1 VIPFTLKRVGN
12 FKIQKSIKC
21 FCFLLASDRFQ
32 LFAGYYSTVVTSSFG
47 PFIGRSMT
55 GYYNTNQCLTE
66 CFFTPANDCHFAV
79 NSGSSCNIGTFKLWP
94 IENPP
99 AYASTTVYIFN
110 GKNLCIISDIQFIL
124 QEF

>member
-1 VIPFTLKRVGN
+1 
-12 FKIQKSIKC
+12 
-21 FCFLLASDRFQ
+21 LASDRFQ
-32 LFAGYYSTVVTSSFG
+32 LFAGYYSTVVTSTFG

-66 CFFTPANDCHFAV
+66 CFFTPANDCHFAA

-99 AYASTTVYIFN
+99 GYSTTSVFIFN
-110 GKNLCIISDIQFIL
+110 GYFFEFYRYKIYSAGIL
-124 QEF
+124 K